1 MKKISVI
8 IAAYNAEEYL
18 SETLD
23 SIFLQTMN
31 DSEYEVIII
40 NDGSSDSTL
49 DILNSYKQ
57 TYSNLIIIDKENGGP
72 SSARNAGLDIAKGEY
87 NNYFQRIQMLDVKVG
102 LLMAFYGIIYN
113 NIIDMEN
120 IKSILVEININK
132 NITFFNV
139 LSLHINII
147 SILLFIITMG
157 TLIYNLISRDTR
169 FVPIT
174 IFNNAVTE
182 YNEDELTTNL
192 IEKTY
197 KVSIKENN
205 DVLDKKHKMFNNS
218 CKLLVIH
225 IIIILINEFL
235 KL

>member
-1 MKKISVI
+1 MDYMKKISVI

-87 NNYFQRIQMLDVKVG
+87 VFFFDADDILEGDALSTMYETASEKQAD
-102 LLMAFYGIIYN
+102 LL
-113 NIIDMEN
+113 
-120 IKSILVEININK
+120 
-132 NITFFNV
+132 
-139 LSLHINII
+139 
-147 SILLFIITMG
+147 
-157 TLIYNLISRDTR
+157 
-169 FVPIT
+169 
-174 IFNNAVTE
+174 
-182 YNEDELTTNL
+182 
-192 IEKTY
+192 
-197 KVSIKENN
+197 
-205 DVLDKKHKMFNNS
+205 
-218 CKLLVIH
+218 
-225 IIIILINEFL
+225 IIILLNYFFWYIIRKHVNY
-235 KL
+235 

>member
-1 MKKISVI
+1 MIRMDYMKKISVI

-87 NNYFQRIQMLDVKVG
+87 VFFFDADDILEGDALSTMYETASEKQAD
-102 LLMAFYGIIYN
+102 LLIGKY
-113 NIIDMEN
+113 D
-120 IKSILVEININK
+120 
-132 NITFFNV
+132 
-139 LSLHINII
+139 
-147 SILLFIITMG
+147 
-157 TLIYNLISRDTR
+157 
-169 FVPIT
+169 
-174 IFNNAVTE
+174 IFNR
-182 YNEDELTTNL
+182 
-192 IEKTY
+192 
-197 KVSIKENN
+197 
-205 DVLDKKHKMFNNS
+205 
-218 CKLLVIH
+218 
-225 IIIILINEFL
+225 
-235 KL
+235 

>member
-1 MKKISVI
+1 MDYMKKISVI

-87 NNYFQRIQMLDVKVG
+87 VFFFDADDILEGDALSTMYETASEKQAD
-102 LLMAFYGIIYN
+102 LLIG
-113 NIIDMEN
+113 
-120 IKSILVEININK
+120 
-132 NITFFNV
+132 
-139 LSLHINII
+139 
-147 SILLFIITMG
+147 
-157 TLIYNLISRDTR
+157 
-169 FVPIT
+169 
-174 IFNNAVTE
+174 
-182 YNEDELTTNL
+182 
-192 IEKTY
+192 
-197 KVSIKENN
+197 
-205 DVLDKKHKMFNNS
+205 
-218 CKLLVIH
+218 KL
-225 IIIILINEFL
+225 N
-235 KL
+235 

>member
-1 MKKISVI
+1 MIRMDYMKKISVI

-87 NNYFQRIQMLDVKVG
+87 VFFFDADDILEGDALSTMYETASEKQAD
-102 LLMAFYGIIYN
+102 LLIGKY
-113 NIIDMEN
+113 D
-120 IKSILVEININK
+120 
-132 NITFFNV
+132 
-139 LSLHINII
+139 
-147 SILLFIITMG
+147 
-157 TLIYNLISRDTR
+157 
-169 FVPIT
+169 
-174 IFNNAVTE
+174 IFNRH
-182 YNEDELTTNL
+182 TTIAIHNLDDL
-192 IEKTY
+192 IELEE
-197 KVSIKENN
+197 I
-205 DVLDKKHKMFNNS
+205 DKYNT
-218 CKLLVIH
+218 
-225 IIIILINEFL
+225 
-235 KL
+235 

>member
-87 NNYFQRIQMLDVKVG
+87 VFFFDADAVVLYRNDDFISLYAGLYKQMQGNIFTGVFHGIVEQVEDYVGKVHFVDFYQSVFGFQ
-102 LLMAFYGIIYN
+102 FGINGIARL
-113 NIIDMEN
+113 
-120 IKSILVEININK
+120 SI
-132 NITFFNV
+132 
-139 LSLHINII
+139 
-147 SILLFIITMG
+147 
-157 TLIYNLISRDTR
+157 
-169 FVPIT
+169 
-174 IFNNAVTE
+174 
-182 YNEDELTTNL
+182 
-192 IEKTY
+192 
-197 KVSIKENN
+197 
-205 DVLDKKHKMFNNS
+205 
-218 CKLLVIH
+218 
-225 IIIILINEFL
+225 
-235 KL
+235 

>member
-1 MKKISVI
+1 MDYMKKISVI

-87 NNYFQRIQMLDVKVG
+87 VFFFDADDILEGDALSTMYETASEKQAD
-102 LLMAFYGIIYN
+102 LLIGKY
-113 NIIDMEN
+113 D
-120 IKSILVEININK
+120 
-132 NITFFNV
+132 
-139 LSLHINII
+139 
-147 SILLFIITMG
+147 
-157 TLIYNLISRDTR
+157 
-169 FVPIT
+169 
-174 IFNNAVTE
+174 IFNLP
-182 YNEDELTTNL
+182 YN
-192 IEKTY
+192 Y
-197 KVSIKENN
+197 C
-205 DVLDKKHKMFNNS
+205 NS
-218 CKLLVIH
+218 QS
-225 IIIILINEFL
+225 
-235 KL
+235 

>member
-1 MKKISVI
+1 MDYMKKISVI

-87 NNYFQRIQMLDVKVG
+87 VFFFDADDILEGDALSTMYETASEKQAD
-102 LLMAFYGIIYN
+102 LLIGKY
-113 NIIDMEN
+113 D
-120 IKSILVEININK
+120 
-132 NITFFNV
+132 
-139 LSLHINII
+139 
-147 SILLFIITMG
+147 
-157 TLIYNLISRDTR
+157 
-169 FVPIT
+169 
-174 IFNNAVTE
+174 IFNRHTTIAIHNLDDLIE
-182 YNEDELTTNL
+182 LEEIDKYNTDILWTFSLSNKLFRRDL
-192 IEKTY
+192 IEKFNLRLPP
-197 KVSIKENN
+197 VSYSEDGAFLLSFYIALLRL
-205 DVLDKKHKMFNNS
+205 LDW
-218 CKLLVIH
+218 
-225 IIIILINEFL
+225 IILFSIIEDMMI
-235 KL
+235 

>member
-31 DSEYEVIII
+31 DSEYEVIIT

-87 NNYFQRIQMLDVKVG
+87 VFFFDADDILEGDALSTMYETASENRQ
-102 LLMAFYGIIYN
+102 IY
-113 NIIDMEN
+113 
-120 IKSILVEININK
+120 
-132 NITFFNV
+132 
-139 LSLHINII
+139 
-147 SILLFIITMG
+147 
-157 TLIYNLISRDTR
+157 
-169 FVPIT
+169 
-174 IFNNAVTE
+174 
-182 YNEDELTTNL
+182 
-192 IEKTY
+192 
-197 KVSIKENN
+197 
-205 DVLDKKHKMFNNS
+205 
-218 CKLLVIH
+218 
-225 IIIILINEFL
+225 
-235 KL
+235 